1 MTHGRTAGR
10 GTNAPSEAGEPSVDR
25 AGPAYRPADTSARR
39 RCHLLHRPPSA
50 GSGSAPSRRCGET
63 EELAGESVM
72 VDYLFI
78 YLVWCLGLLTLR
90 RHTASLTHVPSCAMR
105 VLMRF
110 PVFIFGGGG
119 WGRAATVSQVT
130 SMIVAFSG
138 DQQPQ
143 RHSHSRGYMPPVWT
157 FLLGGE

>member
-78 YLVWCLGLLTLR
+78 YLFGLVFGPADTEAPHCLAHSCPIMRHAGVDAIPGVYFR
-90 RHTASLTHVPSCAMR
+90 R
-105 VLMRF
+105 
-110 PVFIFGGGG
+110 
-119 WGRAATVSQVT
+119 WGVGESRNSQ
-130 SMIVAFSG
+130 SG
-138 DQQPQ
+138 DVHDCCFLRWSTATAPQPLT
-143 RHSHSRGYMPPVWT
+143 RLWT